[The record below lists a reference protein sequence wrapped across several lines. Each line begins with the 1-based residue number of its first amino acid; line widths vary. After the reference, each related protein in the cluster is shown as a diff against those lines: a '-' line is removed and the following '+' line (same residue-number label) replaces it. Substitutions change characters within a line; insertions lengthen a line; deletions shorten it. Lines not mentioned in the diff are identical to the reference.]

1 MSFWDFLYY
10 TLVVFAFVV
19 LLMVIFSIIGDLF
32 RNHEMNG
39 FVKAL
44 WIIFLVLAPWLTA
57 LIYLIVHHKGMAER
71 SQKAAQ
77 QQMDAQAAY
86 IKQAAGTGATPA
98 DQIASAKKLL
108 DEGSISQAEFDQLKA
123 KALASS

>member
-19 LLMVIFSIIGDLF
+19 LLMVIFSIIGDIF

>member
-19 LLMVIFSIIGDLF
+19 LLMVIFSIIGDIF

-44 WIIFLVLAPWLTA
+44 WIIFLVVAPWLAA
-57 LIYLIVHHKGMAER
+57 LIYLIVYHKGMAER
-71 SQKAAQ
+71 SEKAARK
-77 QQMDAQAAY
+77 QMDAQAAY